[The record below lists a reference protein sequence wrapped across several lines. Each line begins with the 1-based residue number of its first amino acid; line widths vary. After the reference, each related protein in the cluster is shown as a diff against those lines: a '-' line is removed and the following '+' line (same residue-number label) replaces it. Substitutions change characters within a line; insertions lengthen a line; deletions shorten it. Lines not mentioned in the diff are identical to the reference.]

1 MRRTLCVLLALTLLL
16 VTLSGC
22 AKVDMGWF
30 TDKFKSGDAQTDA
43 APTESTPQQETTAV
57 TTAARIAKITARIRI
72 VFTLEDKSF
81 FFK

>member
-1 MRRTLCVLLALTLLL
+1 MAATPLRIGERIVLTAF
-16 VTLSGC
+16 VKKG
-22 AKVDMGWF
+22 V
-30 TDKFKSGDAQTDA
+30 
-43 APTESTPQQETTAV
+43 PETTAV

>member
-22 AKVDMGWF
+22 AKVDMSWF

-43 APTESTPQQETTAV
+43 APPAGDDRRHDRGLHR
-57 TTAARIAKITARIRI
+57 A
-72 VFTLEDKSF
+72 
-81 FFK
+81 